1 MATVKSF
8 SFSDKNTEIAEWVG
22 KQKSLSQS
30 LEIAIKLAISKYGVC
45 DLTQK
50 RDEMFVS
57 GEKIETSAT
66 PEPAEDKA
74 EKHADKTKK
83 AETQVEQPKS
93 VTTEQ
98 MQASVKTDAKNNGID
113 LSILDLK

>member
-8 SFSDKNTEIAEWVG
+8 SFSDKNTEIAEWVD

-66 PEPAEDKA
+66 PEPAETQAK
-74 EKHADKTKK
+74 KHA
-83 AETQVEQPKS
+83 EQPKK

>member
-8 SFSDKNTEIAEWVG
+8 SFSDKNTEIAEWVD

-57 GEKIETSAT
+57 GEKIEAPAA
-66 PEPAEDKA
+66 PEPAEDKT
-74 EKHADKTKK
+74 EKHADKSETVETQAEQPEK
-83 AETQVEQPKS
+83 AE
-93 VTTEQ
+93 TEQ

>member
-8 SFSDKNTEIAEWVG
+8 SFSDKNTEIAKWVN

-30 LEIAIKLAISKYGVC
+30 LEIAIKLAINKYGMC

-50 RDEMFVS
+50 RDAMFV
-57 GEKIETSAT
+57 GEKTETSANPKT
-66 PEPAEDKA
+66 T
-74 EKHADKTKK
+74 EKI
-83 AETQVEQPKS
+83 AETHVNKPEKVKTQAEQPEK
-93 VTTEQ
+93 VMTEQ
-98 MQASVKTDAKNNGID
+98 MQSSIKNNGID

>member
-8 SFSDKNTEIAEWVG
+8 SFSDKNTEIAEWVN

-30 LEIAIKLAISKYGVC
+30 LEIAIKLAIGKYGVC

-50 RDEMFVS
+50 RDEMFV
-57 GEKIETSAT
+57 GEKTETPVA
-66 PEPAEDKA
+66 PKPAEDKT
-74 EKHADKTKK
+74 EKQDEQPEK
-83 AETQVEQPKS
+83 AE
-93 VTTEQ
+93 TEQ

>member
-8 SFSDKNTEIAEWVG
+8 SFSDKNTEIAEWVN

-45 DLTQK
+45 DLMQK

-57 GEKIETSAT
+57 GDKIEAPADPKVGS
-66 PEPAEDKA
+66 EPAEDKV
-74 EKHADKTKK
+74 EKHADKPEKVK
-83 AETQVEQPKS
+83 TQAYQPEK
-93 VTTEQ
+93 VMTEQ
-98 MQASVKTDAKNNGID
+98 MQSSIKNNGID

>member
-8 SFSDKNTEIAEWVG
+8 SFSDKNTEIAEWVN

-30 LEIAIKLAISKYGVC
+30 LEIAIKLAISKYGIC

-50 RDEMFVS
+50 RNEMFVS
-57 GEKIETSAT
+57 GESEKIETPADSK
-66 PEPAEDKA
+66 PAEKI
-74 EKHADKTKK
+74 
-83 AETQVEQPKS
+83 AETQVNKPEKVKTQAEQPEK
-93 VTTEQ
+93 VMTEQ
-98 MQASVKTDAKNNGID
+98 MQSSIKNNGID